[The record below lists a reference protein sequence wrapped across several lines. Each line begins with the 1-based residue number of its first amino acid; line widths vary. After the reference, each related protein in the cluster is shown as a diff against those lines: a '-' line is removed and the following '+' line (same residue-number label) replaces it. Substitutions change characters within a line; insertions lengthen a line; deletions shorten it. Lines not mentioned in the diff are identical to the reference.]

1 MECVGKKIRA
11 IPLTIIAPPV
21 ITPIETTVGYTINN
35 AAKRDAAQTMTP
47 MTQRP
52 TPTTIFILDLSS

>member
-1 MECVGKKIRA
+1 MECVGKQIRA

-21 ITPIETTVGYTINN
+21 ITPIDMIVGYTITN

-47 MTQRP
+47 MVQRP
-52 TPTTIFILDLSS
+52 IPTTIFILDLSS

>member
-1 MECVGKKIRA
+1 MECVGKQIRA

-21 ITPIETTVGYTINN
+21 ITPIDMIVGYTITN

-47 MTQRP
+47 MAQRP
-52 TPTTIFILDLSS
+52 IPTTIFILDLSS

>member
-1 MECVGKKIRA
+1 MECVGKQIRA

-21 ITPIETTVGYTINN
+21 ITPIEMIVGYTITN
-35 AAKRDAAQTMTP
+35 AAKRDAAQTMPP
-47 MTQRP
+47 MAQRP